1 MESEQ
6 TEERQQT
13 ETQAV
18 GFSGMNLDPAILR
31 ALEEM
36 GFEEPREVQTAVYEP
51 AMAGK
56 DLIVQS
62 KTGSGKT
69 AAFGIPIIQRLTAEK
84 YVQAL
89 VLCPT
94 RELALQVANECTRIA
109 THKHGISLV
118 PIYGGAPMGRQIEAL
133 KAGAQMVVGT
143 PGRIMDHVGRG
154 TLKLDRVQMLVLDE
168 ADEMLSMGFL
178 PAILEILELLP
189 KEKQTLLFSA
199 TVPEEIQRI
208 ANRKMREPQK
218 VELSGDFI
226 GVEEIDHS
234 YYMVSGVGRT
244 RDLVRVLEVERP
256 ESAIIFC
263 NTREDTSLVAAYLSR
278 QGYHAEPISSDLTQK
293 DRERVMG
300 MMRRAELQ
308 YLVATDVAA
317 RGIDISDLSHVI
329 NYTFPESA
337 DVYIHRTGRTGRGGK
352 HGKAVSLVSPQE
364 LGSFYYLKLLHKVKP
379 VEKQLPSDA
388 EIRTRREGEQ
398 YERVAAAVPEDVG
411 EQWRGLAKRVWASP
425 EGERIVGALL
435 RRVLETKPAAPPV
448 AVAASAPAPEAE
460 PVRAEARS
468 EEPRRERERDR
479 ERGGRGRDRDR
490 GRGRGRDDRRERRP
504 RDEGRRDEGRRDAKP
519 EHREERREARPEKRE
534 EKREEKRP
542 SVPPPTPAPPMAD
555 DREFWEA
562 WVDERQ
568 KVATAPGIGPSE
580 RGANAPRPVEQS
592 SPGPHPPLAP
602 PVTPAPD
609 DERRETPP
617 LEPGMV
623 RLYLNLGRRDRM
635 RPPEVQ
641 ALVNDR
647 TGMPELKIQVRN
659 THTYITCAEAE
670 APQVIEKLHGTKVG
684 DRDLVCEPAKKS

>member
-6 TEERQQT
+6 TEETQT
-13 ETQAV
+13 TTT
-18 GFSGMNLDPAILR
+18 GFHEMKLDPAILR

-36 GFEEPREVQTAVYEP
+36 GFDEPREVQTAVYEQ

-69 AAFGIPIIQRLTAEK
+69 AAFGIPIIQRLTEEK
-84 YVQAL
+84 FVQAL

-109 THKHGISLV
+109 VHKHHVSIV

-143 PGRIMDHVGRG
+143 PGRVMDHVGRG

-199 TVPEEIQRI
+199 TVPDDIQRI

-256 ESAIIFC
+256 EAAIIFC
-263 NTREDTSLVAAYLSR
+263 NTREDTALVAAYLSR

-300 MMRRAELQ
+300 MMRRRELQ

-337 DVYIHRTGRTGRGGK
+337 DVYIHRTGRTGRAGK

-379 VEKQLPSDA
+379 VEKQLPSDN

-398 YERVAAAVPEDVG
+398 YEKVAAAVTEDVG
-411 EQWRGLAKRVWASP
+411 EQWRGLAKRVWATP

-435 RRVLETKPAAPPV
+435 RRVLEQKPATPPV
-448 AVAASAPAPEAE
+448 QVAASAPAPEVAE
-460 PVRAEARS
+460 PPRAEARS
-468 EEPRRERERDR
+468 EEPRRERDRD
-479 ERGGRGRDRDR
+479 RGGRGRDRDR
-490 GRGRGRDDRRERRP
+490 GRGRGRDDRRDRRP
-504 RDEGRRDEGRRDAKP
+504 REEGRREAKPEHREAKPEHREAKP
-519 EHREERREARPEKRE
+519 EHREEKREARPEH
-534 EKREEKRP
+534 REEKRP
-542 SVPPPTPAPPMAD
+542 EKRERPPTPPPPAPAPPVSD

-568 KVATAPGIGPSE
+568 KVAT
-580 RGANAPRPVEQS
+580 
-592 SPGPHPPLAP
+592 SPGVGPAP
-602 PVTPAPD
+602 TATPAPEEE
-609 DERRETPP
+609 ERRETPP

-641 ALVNDR
+641 ALVAER

-659 THTYITCAEAE
+659 THTYITASEAD
-670 APQVIEKLHGTKVG
+670 APRVIEKLHGTKVG